1 LITKNQPSR
10 NRHSGH
16 IGTVAAPSGFFE
28 FPVSKEFHASSG
40 EIPVQRR
47 DNRETCILTNVR
59 EHLQEHKRPAGGGDG
74 ADLLAVNPLGR
85 APRTRLFRQS
95 LPGLLRRGWPTWQPA
110 LSTFEVSPHR
120 I

>member
-1 LITKNQPSR
+1 
-10 NRHSGH
+10 
-16 IGTVAAPSGFFE
+16 
-28 FPVSKEFHASSG
+28 
-40 EIPVQRR
+40 VQRR

-110 LSTFEVSPHR
+110 LSTFEVSPPHLTTIEVTCGGGTAVTCVTCGEGNGR
-120 I
+120 